1 MRRGPSGSVPT
12 SGGVAPER
20 AATVARRR
28 HKASGSRPAEEPERP
43 FSAREQALLFGD
55 QPELSGSPSWA
66 FTYGLY
72 CQAVRSLCHNAQ
84 DDAGT
89 VHVARVAVRRALA
102 GIGPRDPLEGMMAA
116 QLVGLHDAAMECLR
130 RGAMAAQPGEFR
142 DANLTQA
149 NKLVRSYAALV
160 EALDRHRG
168 AGRPQV
174 VRVARVTVEAGGRA
188 IVGTVTRGGGDGAG
202 SDGRP
207 HAKALADASEP
218 ALRGAD
224 PGREPVP
231 VAGGEGEAA
240 V

>member
-1 MRRGPSGSVPT
+1 MSRLISCVGPGRHQ
-12 SGGVAPER
+12 AP
-20 AATVARRR
+20 
-28 HKASGSRPAEEPERP
+28 GSRPAEEPGRP
-43 FSAREQALLFGD
+43 FRAAEQALLVKD
-55 QPELSGSPSWA
+55 RPELSGSASGT
-66 FTYGLY
+66 FTYGLL
-72 CQAVRSLCHNAQ
+72 CQAYRALCHNAQ
-84 DDAGT
+84 DDAWT
-89 VHVARVAVRRALA
+89 VEVARIAVRRALA

-174 VRVARVTVEAGGRA
+174 VRVERVTVEAGGRA
-188 IVGTVTRGGGDGAG
+188 IVGTVTPGGRGDGQE

-207 HAKALADASEP
+207 HAKALADAPEP

-224 PGREPVP
+224 PGREAVP
-231 VAGGEGEAA
+231 VAGGGGEAA